1 MSLNRMGLPTA
12 QSDVY
17 FRTSVIF
24 GPTGENTSNLVEAD
38 GSIRVLSLGVW
49 VRRQ

>member
-12 QSDVY
+12 QSDAY
-17 FRTSVIF
+17 LGTSVTF
-24 GPTGENTSNLVEAD
+24 GATGENTSNFAEAA
-38 GSIRVLSLGVW
+38 GSIGVLSLGVW